1 MIKPTFKQY
10 HYKLQYYNDEIEEL
24 KEYINNIK
32 TYKSPQKKPVYN
44 IENAFTPAFIEFFC
58 KHLVFHIMHLILI
71 ELVS

>member
-10 HYKLQYYNDEIEEL
+10 HYKLQYYNDEIEVL

-32 TYKSPQKKPVYN
+32 TYKSPQNKPVYN
-44 IENAFTPAFIEFFC
+44 IEMHLHLHLLNSFV
-58 KHLVFHIMHLILI
+58 KHMVFHIMHLILI